1 MANRFLTFSDH
12 EFSHYILV
20 TGSLDSTSI
29 FITLSFI
36 MFYINFFIDVP
47 FSFQEISPCGVLSSA
62 SWHHIFKAEIS
73 STSFYKRAKGRH

>member
-36 MFYINFFIDVP
+36 MFYINFFFIGVP
-47 FSFQEISPCGVLSSA
+47 FSFQEISPRGVLSSA
-62 SWHHIFKAEIS
+62 SWHIFKAEIS
-73 STSFYKRAKGRH
+73 STSFYKWVKGRH